1 MERKDSMKKIDL
13 AEAKSQ
19 ISQMK
24 YGLIYEIS
32 DVIFDRMDKIAEINW
47 AELIE
52 GYFFDDTA
60 HTAQIHIYD
69 TEEGLQAVCFTE
81 PENARYVDKEYEL
94 IGKYQQI
101 GKKVKKREYLEF
113 DEDGQVYVSYT
124 RLIDVIRG
132 V

>member
-32 DVIFDRMDKIAEINW
+32 DVIFDQMDKIAEINW

-52 GYFFDDTA
+52 GYFFDD
-60 HTAQIHIYD
+60 TAQIHIYD

-94 IGKYQQI
+94 VGKYQQI

-124 RLIDVIRG
+124 RLTDVIRG

>member
-1 MERKDSMKKIDL
+1 MERKDFMQKIDL

-19 ISQMK
+19 VSQMK

-32 DVIFDRMDKIAEINW
+32 DVIFDRMDSIVEINW

-52 GYFFDDTA
+52 GYFFDDT
-60 HTAQIHIYD
+60 TQIHIYD
-69 TEEGLQAVCFTE
+69 TEEGLQAVCFIE

-94 IGKYQQI
+94 IRKYQKI

-113 DEDGQVYVSYT
+113 DEDGQVYVFYT
-124 RLIDVIRG
+124 RLIDVIQG